1 MSKTANDGKKI
12 EPYGAPARDRPV
24 PRISIQ
30 AFCETEETAS
40 VLQRAA
46 MDRRLAKAHITVH
59 MGGIASAAEQFAEN
73 PTPNLIVVECRDQ
86 GRPILQSL
94 EALAAVC
101 DANTKVIII
110 GADNDIALYRDLIR
124 QGVNEYLVAPLSPL
138 QVIEAVSGLYVAS
151 GASPIGRLL
160 TIVGAKGGVGA
171 STISHNVAWSV
182 AEQLGI
188 STVLVDLDLAFG
200 TAGLDF
206 NQDPAQGVAD
216 ALAAPERLDDVLLER
231 LLVKC
236 SNRLSLFA
244 APATIDRDYEFTP
257 DSVEAVLDIVRHTA
271 PCIVVDAPHL
281 WAPWTRALMTSSDEI
296 VVVGMPDLA
305 SLRNTKSLF
314 DLLRQG
320 RPNDHAPRYVLNQV
334 GVVKRPEIPVKDFAE
349 ALGAEPVLV
358 LPFDAPLF
366 GTAANNGQ
374 MLAEVKADG
383 RAALGIMHLAQVLTG
398 REVAAPKAKSSSLF
412 DFLKL
417 RKAG

>member
-1 MSKTANDGKKI
+1 MSLTDAKS
-12 EPYGAPARDRPV
+12 EPYGAPVRDRPV

-30 AFCETEETAS
+30 AFCETEETAA

-59 MGGIASAAEQFAEN
+59 MGGIAAAAEQFAET
-73 PTPNLIVVECRDQ
+73 PTPNLIAVECRDH
-86 GRPILQSL
+86 GSAILQRL
-94 EALAAVC
+94 EALASVC
-101 DANTKVIII
+101 DPNTKVIII
-110 GADNDIALYRDLIR
+110 GADNDIALYRELIR
-124 QGVNEYLVAPLSPL
+124 QGINEYLVVPLAPL
-138 QVIEAVSGLYVAS
+138 QVIEAISGLYAS
-151 GASPIGRLL
+151 SGTPIGRVLA
-160 TIVGAKGGVGA
+160 IGSAKGGVGA
-171 STISHNVAWSV
+171 STIAHNLAWSV

-188 STVLVDLDLAFG
+188 ATVLVDLDLAYG

-236 SNRLSLFA
+236 TNRLSLFA
-244 APATIDRDYEFTP
+244 APATLDRDYEFTP
-257 DSVEAVLDIVRHTA
+257 DSVDTVLDIVRHTA
-271 PCIVVDAPHL
+271 PCIVVDLPHL
-281 WAPWTRALMTSSDEI
+281 WSPWTRALMTSADEI
-296 VVVGMPDLA
+296 VVVGSPDLA

-314 DLLRQG
+314 DLLRQA
-320 RPNDHAPRYVLNQV
+320 RPNDNAPRYVLNQV
-334 GVVKRPEIPVKDFAE
+334 GVLKRPEIPVKDFAE
-349 ALGAEPVLV
+349 ALGSEPLLV
-358 LPFDAPLF
+358 LPFDPQLF

-383 RAALGIMHLAQVLTG
+383 RAAQGITHLAQVLTG
-398 REVAAPKAKSSSLF
+398 REVAPPKQKSGSLF